1 MRHSS
6 LEIDERRTRKL
17 LLGIF
22 YFCAFALA
30 SITAYALYVSVGEY
44 LKTGRVVIGE
54 VLVNTEFPVHG
65 FSKLVTYLMIVSVVG
80 WYCVTKLGGEKVRDI
95 PKTLKLILQLVVL
108 AIAVIALY
116 EFIYNFIIWSSLITA
131 DAMKG
136 ILKLDA
142 INMPY
147 PNPKTPWNLVF
158 ATKMS
163 LAAFLI
169 SAHGFYTMSKPKKIN
184 DSSGF
189 NLAGN
194 ESRLPVV
201 TSHFAPCQGHVNSL
215 PSSSPS

>member
-1 MRHSS
+1 MKVWRQFRICNFFITQLIVYICRFMRHSN

-22 YFCAFALA
+22 YFCAFTMA

-44 LKTGRVVIGE
+44 LKTGRVVVGE
-54 VLVNTEFPVHG
+54 VVVNTEFPVHG

-80 WYCVTKLGGEKVRDI
+80 WYCVTKLGGEKVRDL
-95 PKTLKLILQLVVL
+95 PKTIKLILQLVVL

-116 EFIYNFIIWSSLITA
+116 EFIYNFVIWSSLITA
-131 DAMKG
+131 DAIKG
-136 ILKLDA
+136 IVKLDD
-142 INMPY
+142 INVPY

-169 SAHGFYTMSKPKKIN
+169 SAHGFYIMSKPN
-184 DSSGF
+184 
-189 NLAGN
+189 
-194 ESRLPVV
+194 RL
-201 TSHFAPCQGHVNSL
+201 TE
-215 PSSSPS
+215 

>member
-80 WYCVTKLGGEKVRDI
+80 WYCVTKLGGEKVKDI
-95 PKTLKLILQLVVL
+95 PKSVKSILQLIVL
-108 AIAVIALY
+108 TIAVIALY
-116 EFIYNFIIWSSLITA
+116 EFIYNSIIWNSLITA

-136 ILKLDA
+136 IMRLDD
-142 INMPY
+142 INIPY
-147 PNPKTPWNLVF
+147 PNPHTPWNLVF

-169 SAHGFYTMSKPKKIN
+169 SAHGFYTISKPKKR
-184 DSSGF
+184 
-189 NLAGN
+189 
-194 ESRLPVV
+194 EE
-201 TSHFAPCQGHVNSL
+201 
-215 PSSSPS
+215 

>member
-6 LEIDERRTRKL
+6 LEIDERRSRKL
-17 LLGIF
+17 LLIIF
-22 YFCAFALA
+22 YFCAFSMA
-30 SITAYALYVSVGEY
+30 SITAYALYVSLGEY

-80 WYCVTKLGGEKVRDI
+80 WYCVTKLGGDRVRDI
-95 PKTLKLILQLVVL
+95 PKTIRLILQLVVL
-108 AIAVIALY
+108 AIAIIALY

-169 SAHGFYTMSKPKKIN
+169 SAHGFYTMSRPKYRP
-184 DSSGF
+184 
-189 NLAGN
+189 A
-194 ESRLPVV
+194 
-201 TSHFAPCQGHVNSL
+201 Q
-215 PSSSPS
+215 